1 VLFSGTLG
9 AKQGLGVLLDAATR
23 LSDQRHL
30 PFAVAGEGPA
40 KADLIAKYDTLP
52 TLPTVHFLPFP
63 ALAACRT
70 ETLRLNAEGDF
81 AVVGFRL
88 ALDRT
93 LIPV

>member
-1 VLFSGTLG
+1 MTVRLTEEKKYFASEASVHRLPKVHNLIINPTFI
-9 AKQGLGVLLDAATR
+9 VIMAAEEFFVDHYNHVR
-23 LSDQRHL
+23 SR
-30 PFAVAGEGPA
+30 ES
-40 KADLIAKYDTLP
+40 
-52 TLPTVHFLPFP
+52 
-63 ALAACRT
+63 LAACRT

>member
-1 VLFSGTLG
+1 MKSDIDFASCMETVARALLGEPNKSLSSRYEWRYGANGSLSINLKAGTWFDHETQEG
-9 AKQGLGVLLDAATR
+9 GGL
-23 LSDQRHL
+23 
-30 PFAVAGEGPA
+30 
-40 KADLIAKYDTLP
+40 
-52 TLPTVHFLPFP
+52 
-63 ALAACRT
+63 LAACRT

>member
-1 VLFSGTLG
+1 MTCREHAGG
-9 AKQGLGVLLDAATR
+9 GPGL
-23 LSDQRHL
+23 
-30 PFAVAGEGPA
+30 
-40 KADLIAKYDTLP
+40 
-52 TLPTVHFLPFP
+52 
-63 ALAACRT
+63 LAACRT

>member
-1 VLFSGTLG
+1 MPLT
-9 AKQGLGVLLDAATR
+9 TNIR
-23 LSDQRHL
+23 
-30 PFAVAGEGPA
+30 
-40 KADLIAKYDTLP
+40 
-52 TLPTVHFLPFP
+52 
-63 ALAACRT
+63 AACRT

>member
-1 VLFSGTLG
+1 MPRMVEIPSPSEGRPIPPKFEVRPLTTLS
-9 AKQGLGVLLDAATR
+9 R
-23 LSDQRHL
+23 
-30 PFAVAGEGPA
+30 
-40 KADLIAKYDTLP
+40 ADLQEAT
-52 TLPTVHFLPFP
+52 TM
-63 ALAACRT
+63 LAACRT

>member
-1 VLFSGTLG
+1 MAGDYGCQARVRQDGERTSPLRIFRLRFAFRFARLAPARNSSVPTWPK
-9 AKQGLGVLLDAATR
+9 AKFWVRD
-23 LSDQRHL
+23 
-30 PFAVAGEGPA
+30 
-40 KADLIAKYDTLP
+40 
-52 TLPTVHFLPFP
+52 
-63 ALAACRT
+63 LAACRT